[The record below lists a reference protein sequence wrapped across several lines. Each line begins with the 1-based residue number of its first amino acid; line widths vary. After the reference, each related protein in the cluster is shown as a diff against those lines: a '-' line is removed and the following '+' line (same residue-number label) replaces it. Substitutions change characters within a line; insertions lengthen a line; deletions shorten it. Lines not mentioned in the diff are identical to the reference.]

1 MMAIL
6 GAALVAAVTMPT
18 AAMAAD
24 GPIEHPFR
32 VEENKTFSPVE
43 TTLGALVARRAQT
56 DVNHLCVIG
65 QRLDGGADQAWVY
78 WREGRALILWEPSHD
93 GIREL
98 AFSRRF
104 VRLDHDV
111 VPVNDKHL
119 AAGSSYLVSDEWAN
133 GLIDECKSLGT
144 QFMIERHKAVAATGT
159 PAPPQ

>member
-1 MMAIL
+1 MAHL
-6 GAALVAAVTMPT
+6 SVALAVAVTMS
-18 AAMAAD
+18 ASAMAAD

-32 VEENKTFSPVE
+32 VDEDKTFAPVE
-43 TTLGALVARRAQT
+43 TTLDALIARRAQT

-65 QRLDGGADQAWVY
+65 QPLEDGTEQAWVY
-78 WREGRALILWEPSHD
+78 WREGRALILWEPSHA

-133 GLIDECKSLGT
+133 GVIDECRSYGS
-144 QFMIERHKAVAATGT
+144 QFIIDRHKAVAAVQT
-159 PAPPQ
+159 PAAAQ

>member
-1 MMAIL
+1 MAIL
-6 GAALVAAVTMPT
+6 GVALVAAATMST

-43 TTLGALVARRAQT
+43 TTLDALIARRGQT

-65 QRLDGGADQAWVY
+65 QRLDDGTDQAWVY
-78 WREGRALILWEPSHD
+78 WREGRALILWEPSHE
-93 GIREL
+93 GVREL

-111 VPVNDKHL
+111 VPVDDKHL

-133 GLIDECKSLGT
+133 GLIAECRSLGT
-144 QFMIERHKAVAATGT
+144 QFVIERHKAVAAAKTLT
-159 PAPPQ
+159 PSQ